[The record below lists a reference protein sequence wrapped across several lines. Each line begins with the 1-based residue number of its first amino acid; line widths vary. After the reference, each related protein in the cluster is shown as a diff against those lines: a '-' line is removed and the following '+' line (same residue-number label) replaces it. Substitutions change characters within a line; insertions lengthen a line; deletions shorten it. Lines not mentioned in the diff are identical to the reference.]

1 MSNRLQTIYK
11 EEIRNSLQE
20 KMKYKS
26 SMEIPYIT
34 KITINVGLGQAVKDK
49 KVVEQAI
56 GDIEKSIQYFEKA
69 ISIKPDYAEAHNNL
83 GSALNILGKINMA
96 LSCFQKAITLN
107 PNYAEAHNNLGNIF
121 RGLKEREKA
130 NECYEQAISI
140 KPDMDFIFGTLLNNR
155 MNLSMWDD
163 LTSQLKTL
171 KDKINNNNKV
181 IGPFALLGLVD
192 DLNLQSKASIIF
204 SNYHYPQNFEL
215 SNIEPYSI
223 RKKIRIGYFSGDFK
237 IHPVGYLTAGLYE
250 LHDRDHF
257 EIHAFS
263 FTKDTKDELNLR
275 IKAGV
280 DHFHNVDLM
289 SHKEVALLARSLEI
303 DIAVD
308 LGGLTGRSRTN
319 IFALTAAPIQLS
331 YIGYLGTM
339 GADYYDYLIADPIMI
354 PQENQKH
361 YVEKIVY
368 LPSFQVND
376 SKDLPPDTILSRK
389 DAGLPEKGFVFCCF
403 NNTYKFTPTI
413 FDSWARILKA
423 VKDSVLL
430 IYVDNSSAEANLSQE
445 IIKRGIKPNRLIFGE
460 RLKRKE
466 YLARYRVADLF
477 LDTHPYNAGTT
488 ASDALKMGLPML
500 TYLGRSYQAR
510 MGASIVNALN
520 LPEMVTNSLEEYES
534 LAIELA
540 TNPDK
545 LKKIK
550 EKLQSN
556 LTTAPLFD
564 TPLFTKNIE
573 SAYTQMYERHH
584 AGLKPDHI
592 YVEK

>member
-1 MSNRLQTIYK
+1 MDEAVLSYK
-11 EEIRNSLQE
+11 
-20 KMKYKS
+20 
-26 SMEIPYIT
+26 
-34 KITINVGLGQAVKDK
+34 
-49 KVVEQAI
+49 
-56 GDIEKSIQYFEKA
+56 KA
-69 ISIKPDYAEAHNNL
+69 IELSPSFAEAFNNL
-83 GSALNILGKINMA
+83 GSL
-96 LSCFQKAITLN
+96 LSKEMNELDKGVIYFKKAIQIN
-107 PNYAEAHNNLGNIF
+107 PDFEVAHNNLGNALFKLNHFEDALTSYSNALNLDCDSNYIYGNILNTKMSYCNWNDF
-121 RGLKEREKA
+121 HNQIKELNLRINNKEKTIEPFVLMGL
-130 NECYEQAISI
+130 ID
-140 KPDMDFIFGTLLNNR
+140 KPDLQRQVTEIR
-155 MNLSMWDD
+155 
-163 LTSQLKTL
+163 
-171 KDKINNNNKV
+171 INNEH
-181 IGPFALLGLVD
+181 PRRYLLPD
-192 DLNLQSKASIIF
+192 INP
-204 SNYHYPQNFEL
+204 YPKH
-215 SNIEPYSI
+215 P
-223 RKKIRIGYFSGDFK
+223 KIRIGYFSADFRE
-237 IHPVGYLTAGLYE
+237 HPVGYLTAGLYE
-250 LHDRDHF
+250 LHNRDHF

-263 FTKDTKDELNLR
+263 FGIASNDELNLR

-308 LGGLTGRSRTN
+308 LGGFTENARTN

-500 TYLGRSYQAR
+500 TYIGRSYQAR